1 MIARKSSAT
10 RARHTSGAMK
20 RPTHIDPLEET
31 MENPDLPPLPLP
43 RGAGT
48 AAVPRP
54 TRRSFRRTF
63 VLGVLLL
70 AGVFVAL
77 RLIAT

>member
-1 MIARKSSAT
+1 MIARKSRAT
-10 RARHTSGAMK
+10 RARDTSGAMK
-20 RPTHIDPLEET
+20 RITPIDPLEET
-31 MENPDLPPLPLP
+31 LQNPDLPPVVARAVSTPH
-43 RGAGT
+43 AT
-48 AAVPRP
+48 ARP
-54 TRRSFRRTF
+54 ARRSVRRTL